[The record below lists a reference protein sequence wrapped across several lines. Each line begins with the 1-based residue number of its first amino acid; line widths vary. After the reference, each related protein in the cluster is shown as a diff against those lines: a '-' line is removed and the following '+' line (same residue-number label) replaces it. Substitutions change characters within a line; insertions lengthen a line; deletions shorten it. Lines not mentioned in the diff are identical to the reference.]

1 MASRF
6 KVVPHVALSFTKREM
21 ELLKIHFFGFGS
33 HFCPSPNS
41 LRCTKILSQHRPFLS
56 FLPSLF
62 LSCKNTFMDD
72 YDGIKKING
81 LKYSHSKNVDN
92 F

>member
-1 MASRF
+1 
-6 KVVPHVALSFTKREM
+6 
-21 ELLKIHFFGFGS
+21 
-33 HFCPSPNS
+33 
-41 LRCTKILSQHRPFLS
+41 LSQCRPFLS

-72 YDGIKKING
+72 YDGITKFNG
-81 LKYSHSKNVDN
+81 FKYSHSENVDN

>member
-1 MASRF
+1 M
-6 KVVPHVALSFTKREM
+6 PHVVLSFTKREM
-21 ELLKIHFFGFGS
+21 ELLKIHFFGFGN

-41 LRCTKILSQHRPFLS
+41 LRCTKILSQCRPFLS

-72 YDGIKKING
+72 YDGITKFNG
-81 LKYSHSKNVDN
+81 FKYSHSENVDN